1 MVLWFAFLIVAVD
14 LPDFV
19 GVLFVCVVFG
29 LLVLGYCWFRLW

>member
-19 GVLFVCVVFG
+19 GVLFVCGVWFVGFG
-29 LLVLGYCWFRLW
+29 LLLV